1 MVLVEWRT
9 HDIREH
15 WMLNG
20 LPHTFATPLQ
30 LVQAATTYVS
40 CTSSYICDPPGYNL
54 ILSVGYRQS
63 SLSTMQ
69 LTTHITLT

>member
-1 MVLVEWRT
+1 
-9 HDIREH
+9 
-15 WMLNG
+15 MLNG

-30 LVQAATTYVS
+30 LVQAATTYGS
-40 CTSSYICDPPGYNL
+40 CTPPYICDPPDYNL